1 MRQQKDLTRREI
13 IMGVA
18 SMIPVNLLALPQ
30 QGERDERPTL
40 TINVDVV
47 NVFVTVR
54 DKKGRLIKDLSQE
67 DFTIREDGRIQNIQY
82 FAQESD
88 LPLTV
93 GLIVDTTPSETRMLE
108 EEREA
113 SRIFLNKIL
122 RPDKD
127 SAFLVQYANEVELFQ
142 GLTSSRGELERGL
155 DLLRPHSSM
164 PSQTVLA
171 DAICVV
177 SNKIMKTQEGRKALI
192 LLGDG
197 GHCGNRREAAI
208 TAAQMADTLI
218 YGILIYDKNFGGMA
232 GSGGEWSPMGGPGF
246 NGPGFG
252 GYDRT
257 EDKENLKT
265 ISTQTGGA
273 YFEVTKMATLG
284 LIYETIEEELRSQYN
299 LGYVPDAQAR
309 NGYRKIEVG
318 AQKKGFVVRGRRG
331 YFSNISN
338 TKAAGRSR

>member
-1 MRQQKDLTRREI
+1 MNRQKDLTRREI
-13 IMGVA
+13 LMGVA
-18 SMIPVNLLALPQ
+18 SMIPVNLFAHQ
-30 QGERDERPTL
+30 QAERDERPTL
-40 TINVDVV
+40 TVNVDVV

-67 DFTIREDGRIQNIQY
+67 DFTIREDGRPQNIQY

-93 GLIVDTTPSETRMLE
+93 GLIVDTTPSEARMLE

-113 SRIFLNKIL
+113 SRIFLSKML

-142 GLTSSRGELERGL
+142 GLTSSREDLERGL
-155 DLLRPHSSM
+155 DLLRPHSLM

-177 SNKIMKTQEGRKALI
+177 SNKIMKAQEGRKALI

-197 GHCGNRREAAI
+197 GHCGNRREEAI
-208 TAAQMADTLI
+208 TAAQRADTLI

-232 GSGGEWSPMGGPGF
+232 GSGGEWPSMS
-246 NGPGFG
+246 GPGFG
-252 GYDRT
+252 RPGLSGYDRT
-257 EDKENLKT
+257 GDKENLKT

-273 YFEVTKMATLG
+273 YFEVTNKTTLG

-299 LGYVPDAQAR
+299 LGYVPDAKAR

-318 AQKKGFVVRGRRG
+318 VRKKGLVVHGRRG
-331 YFSNISN
+331 YFSNIRK
-338 TKAAGRSR
+338 TKAAGRSK